1 MIQPPHTK
9 NPLTTSRLLSDTYF
23 KNPIE
28 VLSKDQTAQLNNQI
42 HQKTI
47 SKFNRVSNYLGS
59 EGFKNSNLIYKDDM
73 KPAYDKITN
82 THIDLNRSASLADVP
97 RHTIKRFNRV
107 YEGGRVYYD

>member
-1 MIQPPHTK
+1 
-9 NPLTTSRLLSDTYF
+9 LTTSRLLSDVYC

-28 VLSKDQTAQLNNQI
+28 VLSKDQSAQLNNQI

-47 SKFNRVSNYLGS
+47 SKFIRVSNYLGS
-59 EGFKNSNLIYKDDM
+59 DGFKNSNLIHKNDM

-82 THIDLNRSASLADVP
+82 IHIDINRSASMADVP
-97 RHTIKRFNRV
+97 RHTIKKFNRV